1 MNSIRKTSIGRRRR
15 RPKYRTRNWLRRM
28 KVYET
33 AVFHHASLPLTK
45 RGALHPLKFPI
56 MLIITF
62 LGRSK
67 HQKRMRNKLHTKRHM
82 ITLRR
87 KVNLQLSF
95 ALKEEI
101 VKDRTHPFR
110 TTKSLETSPLEKCN
124 ILFDQR
130 IEKLRIPQ
138 GPKCKQL
145 FTKTFLNWTQKR
157 PISKER
163 PQATWAPNL

>member
-1 MNSIRKTSIGRRRR
+1 
-15 RPKYRTRNWLRRM
+15 M

-82 ITLRR
+82 IILRR

-124 ILFDQR
+124 ILFDHR